1 MIRVPSLKKT
11 IILQFAVI
19 LLPIIALLVYQ
30 SISEARRTLAVKAQ
44 LELHDQAVK
53 LGEHYTKFMNGVV
66 DAVDS
71 SRLSEPAHKSLRE
84 AAQRM
89 NQLGIAARSTS
100 LQSFAKTLTEMDH
113 QFSMD
118 ARLPQVAKYRQEIN
132 DGRTLVEQ
140 TQETLSSELDK
151 KIMAAIAASQRNG
164 KIVAIA
170 SLAILALTLWFI
182 YQLIRGLTQP
192 LAVAV
197 RVANSIAEGS
207 PVGIEIESQ
216 RDIGNLLASLKHMH
230 KNLQRFEQKS
240 VNYRHGL
247 EQKVQQLADS
257 QASLAQSQRIA
268 SLGNWNWDLD
278 RGTVNWS
285 DEMKRLLGVSEGNT
299 LIGLRRF
306 LSSLERMDRKS
317 VIDELRDLRRAP
329 RSFSGEMRIR
339 NPDETETVLFHQGT
353 SDVDEHGRVMRIQG
367 TIQNITERKLAEQQ
381 IRRLALYD
389 ALTGLP
395 NRQFFRESLEHAIA
409 RARRGKENLAVMF
422 VDLDRFKR
430 INDSLGHAAGDALL
444 SEAGRRLRT
453 CVRRSDFL
461 GHDTKVPE
469 RVIARQGGDEFTVNL
484 VDLKDPKDA
493 AKVAERILIEL
504 SKPFVLEG
512 QELSVTASV
521 GIALYPQN
529 GQNAETLLKNADV
542 ALYQA
547 KAAGKNAFKFFADEM
562 NAAALEKLKL
572 ENELKYALER
582 DEFVLHYQPKVDI
595 TTGTIVGVEALI
607 RWQHPQR
614 GMVPPGLF
622 IGVAEE
628 IGLIAPIGKWVL
640 ESACRQ
646 LAAWQKAGLPQFS
659 VAVNLASPSFR
670 SENLVRDIETVL
682 IHYKLRPELLELEV
696 TESML
701 MQDATVTMKTLSE
714 LRALGVKLSIDDFGT
729 GHSSL
734 SYLRRFHIDQLKID
748 RSFVAAITNS
758 QRDAAITAAMLVFCK
773 RLRLE
778 VVAEGVETLEQAR
791 ILRDQGCRILQ
802 GYYFSKPVPAEQLA
816 EKLYTHFSLEGE
828 AVG

>member
-1 MIRVPSLKKT
+1 M
-11 IILQFAVI
+11 
-19 LLPIIALLVYQ
+19 PIITLLFYQ
-30 SISEARRTLAVKAQ
+30 AISEARRTIAIKAHV
-44 LELHDQAVK
+44 ELHEQSVK
-53 LGEHYTKFMNGVV
+53 LGEQYAKFMNGVV

-71 SRLSEPAHKSLRE
+71 GRLSEPAQISLRE

-89 NQLGIAARSTS
+89 KHLGVVWGSAP
-100 LQSFAKTLTEMDH
+100 LQSFAATLTEMDAE
-113 QFSMD
+113 FSID
-118 ARLPQVAKYRQEIN
+118 ASLPQLAKYRREIN
-132 DGRTLVEQ
+132 EGRALVEQ
-140 TQETLSSELDK
+140 AQQNLSSELDTNVVASIEK
-151 KIMAAIAASQRNG
+151 SQRDS

-170 SLAILALTLWFI
+170 SLAILALALWFI
-182 YQLIRGLTQP
+182 YRMIRGLTQP
-192 LAVAV
+192 LALAV
-197 RVANSIAEGS
+197 STANSIAEGG
-207 PVGIEIESQ
+207 PVEMQIDTK
-216 RDIGNLLASLKHMH
+216 RDIGNLLGSLKYMH
-230 KNLQRFEQKS
+230 ESLRRFEQES
-240 VNYRHGL
+240 IDYQHGL
-247 EQKVQQLADS
+247 EEKVKQLADS
-257 QASLAQSQRIA
+257 QTSLARSQRIA
-268 SLGNWNWDLD
+268 SLGSWHWDLEK
-278 RGTVNWS
+278 GYVHWS
-285 DEMKRLLGVSEGNT
+285 DEMKRLLGVGNST
-299 LIGLRRF
+299 ELLGLRCF
-306 LSSLERMDRKS
+306 LASLDRSDRKP
-317 VIDELRDLRRAP
+317 VIDELRYLRRAA

-339 NPDETETVLFHQGT
+339 NQDETTTVIFHQGT
-353 SDVDEHGRVMRIQG
+353 SETDERGCVTRIQG
-367 TIQNITERKLAEQQ
+367 TIQDITERKRAEQQ
-381 IRRLALYD
+381 IRRLALFD
-389 ALTGLP
+389 GLTGLP
-395 NRQFFRESLEHAIA
+395 NRQFFRESLENAIA

-444 SEAGRRLRT
+444 AEAGRRLRT

-461 GHDTKVPE
+461 GHDTKAPE

-493 AKVAERILIEL
+493 AKVAERILIEM
-504 SKPFVLEG
+504 SKPFVLQG

-521 GIALYPQN
+521 GIALFPQN
-529 GQNAETLLKNADV
+529 GEDADTLLKNADI

-562 NAAALEKLKL
+562 NAAALEKLTL

-582 DEFVLHYQPKVDI
+582 EEFVLHYQPKVDI
-595 TTGTIVGVEALI
+595 TTGSVVGVEALI

-628 IGLIAPIGKWVL
+628 IGLIVPIGKWVL

-646 LAAWQKAGLPQFS
+646 LAAWQKAGLPEFS

-670 SENLVRDIETVL
+670 SESLVRDIETAL
-682 IHYKLRPELLELEV
+682 THYKLRPELLELEV

-701 MQDATVTMKTLSE
+701 MQDAAVTIKTLGQ
-714 LRALGVKLSIDDFGT
+714 LRELGVKLSIDDFGT

-758 QRDAAITAAMLVFCK
+758 SRDAAITAAMLVFCK

-791 ILRDQGCRILQ
+791 MLRDQGCRILQ
-802 GYYFSKPVPAEQLA
+802 GFYFSKPVPAEQLA
-816 EKLYTHFSLEGE
+816 EKIYTNFSLESE